1 VIDGE
6 VKPPSKEEK
15 DKTSAKRPTRQGG
28 DKPFKPRDND
38 RASKPRDSDKSF
50 KPREGRDKPR
60 PDRPNVIKEEEA
72 EEAPMEV
79 QEEEEEEEERGWT
92 IGQSKETTALTRVKP
107 RRDEE
112 DYDLGRVF
120 ASVRGR
126 GGGRMGGR
134 GRGRGRG

>member
-1 VIDGE
+1 MIDGE
-6 VKPPSKEEK
+6 AKPPSKEEK
-15 DKTSAKRPTRQGG
+15 DKASAKRPPRQGG
-28 DKPFKPRDND
+28 DKAFKPRDHD
-38 RASKPRDSDKSF
+38 RASKPRDNDQAF
-50 KPREGRDKPR
+50 KLREGRDKRR
-60 PDRPNVIKEEEA
+60 PDRPNVVKKEEP

-79 QEEEEEEEERGWT
+79 QEEEEEEERGWT
-92 IGQSKETTALTRVKP
+92 IGQSKETSALTRVKP